1 MIADCRAWWSCHA
14 ELGGL
19 FSSNESEG
27 SIEELAQA
35 YLVGSAVHKNTKR
48 AVAIQAGSDSEYCES
63 ADFVDV
69 WRWSG
74 NGTDPT
80 QRHAS

>member
-19 FSSNESEG
+19 FSSNKSEG

-35 YLVGSAVHKNTKR
+35 YSVANAVHKNKKC
-48 AVAIQAGSDSEYCES
+48 ADAIQAGSGSERCEG